1 VISKLMTWAP
11 AALLAVGAVF
21 TVGIDTQKVLP
32 LRAPLVTALP
42 MEDAGLVGH
51 DVEVSEAEQKVA
63 GMDNYLMRYYSPAGS
78 TNEQQYA
85 YSVYVGYYETQRQGN
100 TIHSPKNCLPGAGW
114 ESLASTTET
123 VQTSLG
129 PMKVNRYLLKKKDQA
144 ALVLYWYQGRG
155 RVEGNEYAVKWQLLR
170 DAALRGRSDE
180 ALVRIIVP
188 ITTSTEAAA
197 EVALKAAEKV
207 IPAVDHALPAG
218 I

>member
-1 VISKLMTWAP
+1 MPKVLAWAP
-11 AALLAVGAVF
+11 AAMLAVGAVF
-21 TVGIDTQKVLP
+21 TVGIDTQKVVP
-32 LRAPLVTALP
+32 LRAPLETTVLK
-42 MEDAGLVGH
+42 EDNGLVGS
-51 DVEVSEAEQKVA
+51 DVEVSKAEQKVA
-63 GMDNYLMRYYSPAGS
+63 GMDDYLMRYYRPAGA
-78 TNEQQYA
+78 TGEAYA

-123 VQTSLG
+123 VKTSIG
-129 PMKVNRYLLKKKDQA
+129 TMQVNRYLLKKKDQA

-188 ITTSTEAAA
+188 ITTTPDDAAQ
-197 EVALKAAEKV
+197 VALKAAEKL
-207 IPAVDHALPAG
+207 IPAVDTALPAG